1 MNILFDNIVY
11 FLGGIAIGTLMAYI
25 AEAIDN
31 YREERNNMK
40 KTISIAL
47 EYEQLKQI
55 DYIAK
60 ELNMSRSCT
69 LSLIINN
76 SSLIK
81 NFDVFKSLLKGEEKV
96 G

>member
-1 MNILFDNIVY
+1 
-11 FLGGIAIGTLMAYI
+11 
-25 AEAIDN
+25 
-31 YREERNNMK
+31 MK
-40 KTISIAL
+40 KTISIAI
-47 EYEQLKQI
+47 EYDHLKQI
-55 DYIAK
+55 DCIAK

-81 NFDVFKSLLKGEEKV
+81 NFNVFKTLLKGDENN

>member
-1 MNILFDNIVY
+1 
-11 FLGGIAIGTLMAYI
+11 
-25 AEAIDN
+25 
-31 YREERNNMK
+31 MK
-40 KTISIAL
+40 KTISIAI

>member
-1 MNILFDNIVY
+1 
-11 FLGGIAIGTLMAYI
+11 
-25 AEAIDN
+25 
-31 YREERNNMK
+31 MK
-40 KTISIAL
+40 KTISIAI
-47 EYEQLKQI
+47 EYDCLKQI

-81 NFDVFKSLLKGEEKV
+81 NFDVFKSLLIGGENI